1 MYDILYKIL
10 FVLLNPFFFFLV
22 PPRKLSYDPLQR
34 SRKLFGGFIQD
45 IKHRY
50 PFYKSDVLDGL
61 NFQCVA
67 SVIFIYF
74 AAVSGAIAFGGLLC
88 EQIII
93 VY

>member
-22 PPRKLSYDPLQR
+22 PPRKPSYDPLQR
-34 SRKLFGGFIQD
+34 SRKPFGGFIQD

-50 PFYKSDVLDGL
+50 PFYKSDVLDGFNL
-61 NFQCVA
+61 QCVA

-93 VY
+93 Y